1 MDIYEGGSVMSRNQL
16 EKMNDEELNKL
27 LPEGLDIIDYT
38 PDYTK
43 SSEENREIIRQ
54 RKIEAILNK

>member
-1 MDIYEGGSVMSRNQL
+1 MSRNQL